1 MKEDRLVYLLESLL
15 GRSKTARGGDEAVF
29 NCPNCNHKKKKLTL
43 NKLTQKFQCWV
54 CGFKGARA
62 LQLLKFIK
70 APYTAF
76 EELKGIDSQYNFK
89 ASTQVVK
96 SKDQLKLPEG
106 FTPIITGRG
115 LTRDKSYNYLL
126 SRGITSQDVVKYNI
140 GYIEEGPLNNFII
153 TPSYDRDGFLNYWVG
168 RSFDSNAYHKHKL
181 PPASK
186 DIIGFDMLINFNLPL
201 ILCEGAFDAI
211 ALKRNAIPLFGK
223 KISKTLYKELVRS
236 KVKQIYLALDQDAIL
251 DSLQYAKELMAY
263 GKEIFL
269 LELEGKDPSEIGF
282 EGMTNILQKATP
294 LNFQE
299 LVKKKILYQ

>member
-76 EELKGIDSQYNFK
+76 QELKDIDSQYNFK
-89 ASTQVVK
+89 ASTQIVK

-106 FTPIITGRG
+106 FIPIITGRG
-115 LTRDKSYNYLL
+115 LTRDKAYNYLL

-236 KVKQIYLALDQDAIL
+236 KVKQIYLALDQDAIV

>member
-1 MKEDRLVYLLESLL
+1 MKEDRLTHLLESLL

-29 NCPNCNHKKKKLTL
+29 NCPNCNHHKKKLTL
-43 NKLTQKFQCWV
+43 NRLTQKYQCWV

-76 EELKGIDSQYNFK
+76 QELKDIDTQYNFK
-89 ASTQVVK
+89 VSNTVEK

-106 FTPIITGRG
+106 FIPLLTGRG
-115 LTRDKSYNYLL
+115 LTRDKAYNYLL

-168 RSFDSNAYHKHKL
+168 RSIDPNAYHKHKL
-181 PPASK
+181 PSVSK

-223 KISKTLYKELVRS
+223 RISKTLYKELVRS
-236 KVKQIYLALDQDAIL
+236 KVKQIYLALDQDAIA
-251 DSLQYAKELMAY
+251 DSLKYAKELMAY

-282 EGMTNILQKATP
+282 KGMTNILQKAKP

>member
-76 EELKGIDSQYNFK
+76 QELKDIDSQYNFK

-106 FTPIITGRG
+106 FIPIITGRG
-115 LTRDKSYNYLL
+115 LTRDKAYNYLL

-168 RSFDSNAYHKHKL
+168 RSFDSNSYHKHKL

>member
-76 EELKGIDSQYNFK
+76 QELKDIDSQYNFK

-115 LTRDKSYNYLL
+115 LTFTKAYNYLL

-236 KVKQIYLALDQDAIL
+236 KVKQIYLALDQDAIV

>member
-1 MKEDRLVYLLESLL
+1 MKEDRLTHLLESLL

-29 NCPNCNHKKKKLTL
+29 NCPNCNHHKKKLTL
-43 NKLTQKFQCWV
+43 NRLTQKYQCWV

-76 EELKGIDSQYNFK
+76 QELKDIDTQYNFTV
-89 ASTQVVK
+89 SNTVEK

-106 FTPIITGRG
+106 FIPLLTGRG
-115 LTRDKSYNYLL
+115 LTRDKAYNYLL

-168 RSFDSNAYHKHKL
+168 RSFDPNAYHKHKL
-181 PPASK
+181 PSVSK

-223 KISKTLYKELVRS
+223 RISKTLYKELVRS
-236 KVKQIYLALDQDAIL
+236 KVKQIYLALDQDAIV
-251 DSLQYAKELMAY
+251 DSLKYAKELMAY

-282 EGMTNILQKATP
+282 EGMTNILQKAKP

>member
-1 MKEDRLVYLLESLL
+1 MKEDRLLYLLESLL

-76 EELKGIDSQYNFK
+76 QELKDIDSQYNFK

-115 LTRDKSYNYLL
+115 LTRDKAYNYLL

-236 KVKQIYLALDQDAIL
+236 KVKQIYLALDQDAIV

>member
-1 MKEDRLVYLLESLL
+1 MKEDRLTHLLESLL

-29 NCPNCNHKKKKLTL
+29 NCPNCNHHKKKLTL
-43 NKLTQKFQCWV
+43 NRLTQKYQCWV

-76 EELKGIDSQYNFK
+76 QELKDIDTQYNFK
-89 ASTQVVK
+89 VSNTVEK

-106 FTPIITGRG
+106 FIPLLTGRG

-126 SRGITSQDVVKYNI
+126 SRGITPQDVVKYNI

-168 RSFDSNAYHKHKL
+168 RSIDPNAYHKHKL
-181 PPASK
+181 PPVSK

-223 KISKTLYKELVRS
+223 RISKTLYKELVRS
-236 KVKQIYLALDQDAIL
+236 KVKQIYLALDQDAIA
-251 DSLQYAKELMAY
+251 DSLK
-263 GKEIFL
+263 
-269 LELEGKDPSEIGF
+269 ELEGKDPSEIGF
-282 EGMTNILQKATP
+282 EGMTNILQKAKP

>member
-76 EELKGIDSQYNFK
+76 QELKDIDSQYNFK

>member
-1 MKEDRLVYLLESLL
+1 MKEDRLTHLLESLL

-29 NCPNCNHKKKKLTL
+29 NCPNCNHHKKKLTL
-43 NKLTQKFQCWV
+43 NRLTQKYQCWV

-76 EELKGIDSQYNFK
+76 QELKDIDTQYNFK
-89 ASTQVVK
+89 VSNTVEK

-106 FTPIITGRG
+106 FIPLLTGRG
-115 LTRDKSYNYLL
+115 LTRDKAYNYLL

-153 TPSYDRDGFLNYWVG
+153 TPSYDRDGFLN
-168 RSFDSNAYHKHKL
+168 
-181 PPASK
+181 
-186 DIIGFDMLINFNLPL
+186 FNLPL

-223 KISKTLYKELVRS
+223 RISKTLYKELVRS
-236 KVKQIYLALDQDAIL
+236 KVKQIYLALDQDAIA
-251 DSLQYAKELMAY
+251 DSLKYAKELMEY

-282 EGMTNILQKATP
+282 EGMTNILQKAKP

>member
-29 NCPNCNHKKKKLTL
+29 NCPNCNHRKKKLTL
-43 NKLTQKFQCWV
+43 NKLTQKYQCWV

-70 APYTAF
+70 GPYTAF
-76 EELKGIDSQYNFK
+76 QELKDIDSQYNFK
-89 ASTQVVK
+89 SLTPVVK

-106 FTPIITGRG
+106 FTPLIKGRG
-115 LTRDKSYNYLL
+115 LTRDKAYNYLL

-168 RSFDSNAYHKHKL
+168 RSFDPNSYHKHKL

-282 EGMTNILQKATP
+282 EVMTNILQKATP

>member
-1 MKEDRLVYLLESLL
+1 MKEDRLTHLLESLL

-29 NCPNCNHKKKKLTL
+29 NCPNCNHHKKKLTL
-43 NKLTQKFQCWV
+43 NRLTQKYQCWV

-76 EELKGIDSQYNFK
+76 QELKDIDTQYNFK
-89 ASTQVVK
+89 VSNTVEK

-106 FTPIITGRG
+106 FIPLLTGRG

-126 SRGITSQDVVKYNI
+126 SRGITPQDVVKYNI

-168 RSFDSNAYHKHKL
+168 RSIDPNAYHKHKL
-181 PPASK
+181 PSVSK

-223 KISKTLYKELVRS
+223 RISKTLYKELVRS
-236 KVKQIYLALDQDAIL
+236 KVKQIYLALDQDAIV
-251 DSLQYAKELMAY
+251 DSLKYAKELMAY

-282 EGMTNILQKATP
+282 EGMTNILQKAKP